1 MKFDFTKK
9 ATAGMNDLLKRS
21 GSLDYETAVSA
32 QRQLAKALSV
42 PLKRGVLEGDITFD
56 IYTKIIFE
64 DGQYTEF
71 PLDFLTPGSEKSF
84 IAYTIPNTGRIPE
97 QHVEG
102 DYVMVPTY
110 DVGASI
116 DTSLK
121 YLRYARWDVMA
132 RMLQVLEG
140 MFVRKKNVDAWRTLI
155 AAGAGRNIVTYD
167 DQATAGLFTPRV
179 VRLMETVLR
188 RNAGGNTMSLIQ
200 GKLTDLYVSPE
211 SRQDAL
217 SWDLTQI
224 PDAVRTRIYDAD
236 GVTKIGQV
244 KLHDLIELGV
254 GQVFEAYYE
263 NTLGGTLPTDKTEIV
278 VGLDLQHRDSF
289 VHPVRVDVE
298 IFEDP
303 NFHRQR
309 RAGMYGFAE
318 HGFGVLDSRRILL
331 GAV

>member
-1 MKFDFTKK
+1 MKFDFSKR
-9 ATAGMNDLLKRS
+9 ATAGMNDLLKRA
-21 GSLDYETAVSA
+21 GSLDYETASAA
-32 QRQLAKALSV
+32 QRELAKALSV
-42 PLKRGVLEGDITFD
+42 PLKKGVLEGDITFD
-56 IYTKIIFE
+56 IFTKIVFE

-71 PLDFLTPGSEKSF
+71 PLDFLSPGTEKDF
-84 IAYTIPNTGRIPE
+84 IAFTIPNTGRIPE
-97 QHVEG
+97 RNAEG

-132 RMLQVLEG
+132 RMMQVLEG
-140 MFVRKKNVDAWRTLI
+140 MFVRKKNVDAWHTLI
-155 AAGAGRNIVTYD
+155 AGAAGRNLVGYD
-167 DQATAGLFTPRV
+167 DQATAGLFTPRL
-179 VRLMETVLR
+179 VRVLENLLR
-188 RNAGGNTMSLIQ
+188 RNAGGNTMSLLQ

-211 SRQDAL
+211 NRQDAL

-244 KLHDLIELGV
+244 SVHDLIELGV
-254 GQVFEAYYE
+254 GQPFQNYYAT
-263 NTLGGTLPTDKTEIV
+263 TLGGTMPTDKLEIV
-278 VGLDLQHRDSF
+278 VGLDLQTRDSF
-289 VHPVRVDVE
+289 VNPVRLEVE

-303 NFHRQR
+303 SFHRQR

-318 HGFGVLDSRRILL
+318 HGWGVLDNRREIL
-331 GAV
+331 GAS